1 MNSFERRY
9 TKDVPRSARPMPL
22 ITGMQMK
29 REEFLR
35 RWESLPELKLAEL
48 IEGIVFVPSP
58 IGLRHSDYD
67 VQVQLWLAT
76 YAAHTPGVAAGTK
89 ATCYMLESA
98 PQPDAFLRIL
108 PEHGGSTQ
116 DHTNFLHGAPELI
129 VEISESSTAYD
140 FGPKLALYQR
150 AGVRE
155 YITLDTSS
163 KQITWRVLTGGS
175 YRRRSRGIDWIYRSK
190 AFPGLWL
197 DPRHIWSCE
206 GRSMLAVLQKGIDSE
221 EHRAFVARMK
231 K

>member
-1 MNSFERRY
+1 MNEFPRRY
-9 TKDVPRSARPMPL
+9 TENVPRSARPMPL
-22 ITGMQMK
+22 ITGMRME
-29 REEFLR
+29 REEFLQ
-35 RWESLPELKLAEL
+35 RWEALPDLKLAEL

-76 YAAHTPGVAAGTK
+76 YAAHTPGIAAGTK

-116 DHTNFLHGAPELI
+116 DQSNFLHGAPELI
-129 VEISESSTAYD
+129 VEVSESSTTYD

-155 YITLDTSS
+155 YIRWTRSAS
-163 KQITWRVLTGGS
+163 
-175 YRRRSRGIDWIYRSK
+175 RSRGEFSRADRTAAAAREPTGFIVPRL
-190 AFPGLWL
+190 FPDCGSI
-197 DPRHIWSCE
+197 RGTS
-206 GRSMLAVLQKGIDSE
+206 GRARAERCSLCCKKGSILKSI
-221 EHRAFVARMK
+221 ALSPPG
-231 K
+231 

>member
-1 MNSFERRY
+1 
-9 TKDVPRSARPMPL
+9 MPL

-29 REEFLR
+29 REEFLQ
-35 RWESLPELKLAEL
+35 RWEALPDLKLAEL

-76 YAAHTPGVAAGTK
+76 YAAHTQGVAAGTK

-108 PEHGGSTQ
+108 PEHGGATQ
-116 DHTNFLHGAPELI
+116 DQSNFLHGAPELI

-206 GRSMLAVLQKGIDSE
+206 GRSMLAVLRKGIDSE
-221 EHRAFVARMK
+221 EHRAFIARMNK
-231 K
+231 

>member
-1 MNSFERRY
+1 
-9 TKDVPRSARPMPL
+9 MPL

-29 REEFLR
+29 REEFLQ
-35 RWESLPELKLAEL
+35 RWEALPELKLAEL
-48 IEGIVFVPSP
+48 IEGIVFVASP

-76 YAAHTPGVAAGTK
+76 YAAHTPGIAAGAK

-116 DHTNFLHGAPELI
+116 DQSNFLHGAPELI

-163 KQITWRVLTGGS
+163 KQIAWRVLTGGS
-175 YRRRSRGIDWIYRSK
+175 YRRRSPGADWIYRSK

-206 GRSMLAVLQKGIDSE
+206 GRAMLAVLQNGIDSE
-221 EHRAFVARMK
+221 EHRAFVARLNK
-231 K
+231 